1 VEKAAVKLAA
11 LVGSARVSWTCVASA
26 RDVVT
31 SSYST
36 LSFGAANRL
45 SSSLNRRVTRV
56 IDVMV
61 TFDRSTP
68 KPEAIEPATLATNVV
83 SAARA
88 AAVTFSGKVMSKV
101 SADFTV

>member
-1 VEKAAVKLAA
+1 
-11 LVGSARVSWTCVASA
+11 
-26 RDVVT
+26 
-31 SSYST
+31 
-36 LSFGAANRL
+36 
-45 SSSLNRRVTRV
+45 VTRV